1 MSYGLSV
8 LVSDIPA
15 NLEVDLAHERY
26 FRCGD
31 EADLKIKMEAL
42 LKKGMT
48 DIEKREMRLQ
58 IAEKYNWLKIAEQT
72 VEVYRKAMKGKDER
86 PKSRIEWER

>member
-1 MSYGLSV
+1 M
-8 LVSDIPA
+8 
-15 NLEVDLAHERY
+15 DLAPERY

-42 LKKGMT
+42 LKKGIT
-48 DIEKREMRLQ
+48 EIETRDMRLQ

-72 VEVYRKAMKGKDER
+72 VEVYRKALKR
-86 PKSRIEWER
+86 